1 MAFSDAK
8 PHRRRYR
15 DTEGRD
21 ARGRSATTPSE
32 IPKLGWRDILL
43 RVTDAVSE
51 KSLGLIAA
59 GAAFYAFIAIP
70 SGIAALISIYGLIS
84 DPTQVEQQV
93 EAIQNI
99 MPRQAAD
106 IVLDTLNSL
115 VNQPRHNLG
124 FGLLISLGLALW
136 SANSATT
143 SIMTAL
149 NVAYGEREKRGLIK
163 YYAEAMAFTLLSIVF
178 AITSLGLIA
187 VLPVVI
193 DSLPLGDFGRTLAS
207 WLRWPV
213 LVGLFVVALSIAYR
227 FMPSRTAPKWRW
239 VTWGAVAGGLLWI
252 AASAGFS
259 FYVSHFS
266 SYDKTYGSL
275 AGVVLLLM
283 WLYVS
288 NYVVLLGAQLD
299 AEIEHQTA
307 RDTTTGQPKPL
318 GDRGAKMADTV
329 GEEG

>member
-1 MAFSDAK
+1 MAFSQAR
-8 PHRRRYR
+8 PHRRQH
-15 DTEGRD
+15 DNPGGDD
-21 ARGRSATTPSE
+21 ARGRDATTPSD

-43 RVTDAVSE
+43 RVKDAVSE

-70 SGIAALISIYGLIS
+70 SGIAALISIYGLMFNPAS
-84 DPTQVEQQV
+84 VERQIESFQSV
-93 EAIQNI
+93 
-99 MPRQAAD
+99 MPQQAAD
-106 IVLDTLNSL
+106 IILDELSFLTS
-115 VNQPRHNLG
+115 QPPQNLG
-124 FGLLISLGLALW
+124 IGLLVSLALALW

-149 NVAYGEREKRGLIK
+149 NVAYSEREKRGLIK
-163 YYAEAMAFTLLSIVF
+163 YYAEALLITLASVLFVI
-178 AITSLGLIA
+178 ISLTLIA
-187 VLPVVI
+187 VLPAVI
-193 DSLPLGDFGRTLAS
+193 NFLPLGDIGRTLAS
-207 WLRWPV
+207 LSRWPV
-213 LVGLFVVALSIAYR
+213 LVALFVFALSLAYR
-227 FMPSRTAPKWRW
+227 YMPSRSKPKWRW

-252 AASAGFS
+252 AASYGFS

-288 NYVVLLGAQLD
+288 NYAVLLGAQLD

-307 RDTTTGQPKPL
+307 RDSTTGHPKPL
-318 GDRGAKMADTV
+318 GRRGAKMADTV
-329 GEEG
+329 GEEK